1 MTQAAQGPDG
11 LLIVDK
17 PVAHT
22 SHDVVARSR
31 KYLGTRKVGHSGTL
45 DPDATGVLVLGAGRA
60 TRLLRFIQGL
70 DKSYRATICFGVET
84 DTLDASGKVLS
95 RHEMPL
101 TESQLQDVLP
111 KFTGEIE
118 QIPPMVSA
126 IKVEGEPLYKRAR
139 RGEEIVREARK
150 LKIYDLRLEQ
160 FSPGPYPEATIYV
173 MCSSGTY
180 VRSLAADIA
189 TALGGVAHLS
199 SLRRLAVGPFD
210 EAASHTIDEIE
221 ASAEAGTIGEI
232 LLPLE
237 ESLPHLQRVEVG
249 EEVAEGVRH
258 GMIFPASVLRGCAG
272 SLDGPLAVFGPG
284 PSLLAVYGPHHKG
297 AKPLCVMA

>member
-1 MTQAAQGPDG
+1 MTQTAKGPDG

-22 SHDVVARSR
+22 SHDVVARCR
-31 KYLGTRKVGHSGTL
+31 KFLGTRKVGHSGTL

-70 DKSYRATICFGVET
+70 DKAYRATICFGVET

-101 TESQLQDVLP
+101 TESQLQNVLP

-139 RGEEIVREARK
+139 RGEEIDREARK
-150 LKIYDLRLEQ
+150 LRIYDLRLEQ

-199 SLRRLAVGPFD
+199 ALRRLAVGPFD
-210 EAASHTIDEIE
+210 EAISHTIEAIE
-221 ASAEAGTIGEI
+221 MHAETGTMSEI

-237 ESLPHLQRVEVG
+237 ESLPHLPSVEVG

-258 GMIFPASVLRGCAG
+258 GMVFPASVLSGRAR

-284 PSLLAVYGPHHKG
+284 RSLLAVYGPHHKG